1 MRSDIFEHRM
11 VLGTASIP
19 YLKPDLEDIK
29 NVCFDVIQTN
39 SDVKNNVWGN
49 PTINF
54 CGICFISVSYTH
66 LTLPTT

>member
-29 NVCFDVIQTN
+29 DYIFDI
-39 SDVKNNVWGN
+39 
-49 PTINF
+49 
-54 CGICFISVSYTH
+54 
-66 LTLPTT
+66 

>member
-39 SDVKNNVWGN
+39 SDVKIMYGETQQLIFV
-49 PTINF
+49 
-54 CGICFISVSYTH
+54 VSALYW
-66 LTLPTT
+66 